1 MSIFKESF
9 RKFVKRQLGIREA
22 IVSRGNE
29 GHQGNGGGGPRDTKF
44 KTNIKIDNNTFDAVN
59 IPAGA
64 FYTYQQK
71 TCVIRMASGTDLNE
85 KGAEELAT
93 NSKYY
98 KASQLKGSGLARR
111 YILQGGTLAMDRT
124 LQKFSDKS
132 VQVKKDPRTDK
143 IVGMEWE
150 KGYTKTTRRREEA
163 YSYSIA
169 KRQGIIG
176 TTGQKFGTAYGDPS
190 IASEPGRDDYGAVP
204 MPGITSVNIRTKS
217 AYGSLREAKVKFI
230 CHSRKQLE
238 ALELLY
244 MRPGIPILLE
254 WGWTNYIDNDG
265 KRVTNYFPFDKT
277 LGKWFIREY
286 DLSQLNTD
294 ILEEKILS
302 GGNYDGM
309 NGMCKNFKYT
319 ARPDGGYDC
328 ETEIIGM
335 GEILESLKGEK
346 MTALKRTADAMELG
360 LDLFEQFSTAV
371 DETTN
376 NKGEDRWGITNFLYF
391 SWKALSD
398 PAILGGMFTAAV
410 ALGGYSAAFVPLVS
424 GFVNAKRAK
433 NLSKGEEL
441 FPLFR
446 LDQKDADG
454 NFTNLGDSAT
464 QLEQLKKYIL
474 TEDQY
479 VSGERGEGFYI
490 NQPFIR
496 WDALCFFINDFVINK
511 DAAGKPLMTIQTVRT
526 VHEDEQKRL
535 GANEDNAAI
544 EPFLYTRLPR
554 FSIPYFENGV
564 IQRTEVYEDDTKWY
578 NFGLDYNGSVN
589 VNDLVDMSVNPAIC
603 ITPNQVAEGSDHGKF
618 FDSKLTQAATVGLLV
633 LNPVVGL
640 TTALYGILDTNR
652 RTLTAE
658 TGPNVGAE
666 YKRIIG
672 HIYLNIRHLQ
682 KVYRNERYDDEGN
695 PIEDF
700 NLFDYLKKIWDGVTA
715 ATGNTHNFI
724 LHNDIERPNQSRV
737 IDLQFQEEEDL
748 EKYGVHELKIQSN
761 DSICRNFQY
770 DSTVPSALSTTIATS
785 VQNPDNATDLDQ
797 TTFAALNRNIRSRF
811 HVPKREEERQNV
823 TSKERRDKSVAY
835 DKLVNDIRDKVDTIF
850 EHRVKML
857 KGKYAKTDDDGDSLK
872 PELVGSMART
882 LESVYAEV
890 QRELT
895 LYPYDGAIGDE
906 LYYKGFKKKEDF
918 IPKIGAVI
926 PLKFKAELD
935 GISGIVIGNVF
946 TIDPSRLPVAY
957 ASANVGFVTMKESQ
971 DITAGGDWNTKIEG
985 HLIMLPGE
993 EEDLENTREGGY
1005 NHFWESTGVNY
1016 LPEEQQQ
1023 TDVYQGVIDEEQRN
1037 IDPEMDLIRGFGE
1050 PVFIKLGRNP
1060 DRKTSVRASAK
1071 VNNERLLDFGSDNMI
1086 GVINN
1091 RKGLFVGICIGVTQQ
1106 EQMSNLKFDQNEGQY
1121 VDINTGELVE
1131 DRVNKFTPWYYIQF
1145 AFRQRNFYKNFNLG
1159 SGYNANG
1166 ELDSNGAD
1174 DWRDWWSDSYNLKGV
1189 YYHRNKCWKGED
1201 QEYITGRGFM
1211 RIDVVQANASY
1222 GMTREE
1228 CINIIATEGFGWR
1241 DPVAFTTEMFGF
1253 ESSQWTLSETYALAQ
1268 ERVENGTTTLMGNV
1282 SSGGQYQLEYD
1293 FYSGTQTKGDEKV
1306 PGAYSAKH
1314 SNAILILQGFNK
1326 NATDDVGDV
1335 NSKITITDL
1344 ESAKA
1349 AKGNNPYGTTD
1360 SGEPT
1365 PYEIYMAD

>member
-29 GHQGNGGGGPRDTKF
+29 GHQGRGGGGPRDQAF
-44 KTNIKIDNNTFDAVN
+44 KANIKISNNENETIN

-64 FYTYQQK
+64 FYQYQQK
-71 TCVIRMASGTDLNE
+71 TCIIRMASGADLTD

-111 YILQGGTLAMDRT
+111 FVLLGGTLAIDRT
-124 LQKFSDKS
+124 KEKFSDKS

-143 IVGMEWE
+143 IIGKEWE
-150 KGYTKTTRRREEA
+150 KGYTKTTRTREEA
-163 YSYSIA
+163 YSYAIA

-176 TTGQKFGTAYGDPS
+176 TTGQKFGTAYGDPT
-190 IASEPGRDDYGAVP
+190 IASEPGVDNFGAVP

-217 AYGSLREAKVKFI
+217 AYGSLREAKVKFV
-230 CHSRKQLE
+230 CHNRKQLE

-254 WGWTNYIDNDG
+254 WGWTTYIDNKG
-265 KRVTNYFPFDKT
+265 KKVSDYFPFDKT
-277 LGKWFIREY
+277 LGRWFIREY

-319 ARPDGGYDC
+319 AREDGGYDC

-391 SWKALSD
+391 SYKSLTNPKAL
-398 PAILGGMFTAAV
+398 AGMFTAAV
-410 ALGGYSAAFVPLVS
+410 ALGGYAAAAVPLIS

-433 NLSKGEEL
+433 NLSKGTDL
-441 FPLFR
+441 FPLFN

-454 NFTNLGDSAT
+454 NFTNLGDSTT
-464 QLEQLKKYIL
+464 QLEQLKKFIL

-479 VSGERGEGFYI
+479 VSGERGEGFYV

-496 WDALCFFINDFVINK
+496 WDALVTFMNGHVIDK
-511 DAAGKPLMTIQTVRT
+511 DASGKPLMTIQTVRT
-526 VHEDEQKRL
+526 IHEDEQQRL
-535 GANEDNAAI
+535 GAKDDNATI

-554 FSIPYFENGV
+554 FSIPYWENGV
-564 IQRTEVYEDDTKWY
+564 IRRTEVYEDNTKWF
-578 NFGLDYNGSVN
+578 NFGLDYNGSIN

-633 LNPVVGL
+633 LNPVAGL
-640 TTALYGILDTNR
+640 GTAIYGILDRNR

-666 YKRIIG
+666 YKRVIG

-682 KVYRNERYDDEGN
+682 KTYRKERYDDEGN
-695 PIEDF
+695 PKEDF
-700 NLFDYLKKIWDGVTA
+700 NLFDYLQGVWDGVTSS
-715 ATGNTHNFI
+715 TGNVHNFI

-737 IDLQFQEEEDL
+737 IDMQFQEEEDL
-748 EKYGVHELKIQSN
+748 IKYGVHELKIQSN

-770 DSTVPSALSTTIATS
+770 DSTVPNSLSTTIATS

-797 TTFAALNRNIRSRF
+797 VTFAALNRNIRSRF
-811 HVPKREEERQNV
+811 HVPKKYEERKEV
-823 TSKERRDKSVAY
+823 TKQDRRDKAVAY
-835 DKLVNDIRDKVDTIF
+835 DKLVSDIRDKIDTLF
-850 EHRVKML
+850 EHRVEL
-857 KGKYAKTDDDGDSLK
+857 LDGDYQKTDDDGDALK
-872 PELVGSMART
+872 PELVAAQART
-882 LESVYAEV
+882 LETVYAEV

-895 LYPYDGAIGDE
+895 LYPYDGSNGDE
-906 LYYKGFKKKEDF
+906 LFYKGFTKKLDY
-918 IPKIGAVI
+918 IPKIGSVI

-946 TIDPSRLPVAY
+946 QIDPTRLPVNY
-957 ASANVGFVTMKESQ
+957 ASSNVGFVAMKESQ

-985 HLIMLPGE
+985 NLIMLPGE
-993 EEDLENTREGGY
+993 PEEMKEVEGGF
-1005 NHFWESTGVNY
+1005 NHFWESVGVNY
-1016 LPEEQQQ
+1016 LPEDLQQV
-1023 TDVYQGVIDEEQRN
+1023 DSYQGVIDEEQRK
-1037 IDPEMDLIRGFGE
+1037 IDPEMDIIQGNGE

-1060 DRKTSVRASAK
+1060 DRKTSVRWSAE
-1071 VNNERLLDFGSDNMI
+1071 VNNERLLDFGKDNMI

-1091 RKGLFVGICIGVTQQ
+1091 RKGLLVGTCIGVTHQ
-1106 EQMSNLKFDQNEGQY
+1106 EQMSNLRYDENENQY
-1121 VDINTGELVE
+1121 VDVTTGELVE

-1145 AFRQRNFYKNFNLG
+1145 AFKQRNFFKNFNLG
-1159 SGYNANG
+1159 SGYNQKG
-1166 ELDSNGAD
+1166 GLDSNGANK
-1174 DWRDWWSDSYNLKGV
+1174 WRKWWTDSYNLKGV
-1189 YYHRNKCWKGED
+1189 YYHRNKCWQGKD
-1201 QEYITGRGFM
+1201 QEYIRGKGFM
-1211 RIDVVQANASY
+1211 RIDVVQANASF
-1222 GMTREE
+1222 GLTRQE
-1228 CINIIATEGFGWR
+1228 CINIIATKGFGWR
-1241 DPVAFTTEMFGF
+1241 DQGAGEFLGLP
-1253 ESSQWTLSETYALAQ
+1253 SSTWTLEETYALA
-1268 ERVENGTTTLMGNV
+1268 ETRIANNATTLTG
-1282 SSGGQYQLEYD
+1282 ER
-1293 FYSGTQTKGDEKV
+1293 GDPLVE
-1306 PGAYSAKH
+1306 GSQSATH
-1314 SNAILILQGFNK
+1314 TNAILILQGFNK
-1326 NATDDVGDV
+1326 NAEDSIGSA
-1335 NSKITITDL
+1335 NSKITLTELNGRKLI
-1344 ESAKA
+1344 SS
-1349 AKGNNPYGTTD
+1349 NNPYGTTD
-1360 SGEPT
+1360 TGEPT
-1365 PYEIYMAD
+1365 PYETYMDSYTS